1 MPLGEGVAR
10 AMERDDARSPLTTT
24 LNNNQLDKATSGGY
38 GGQWRGQA
46 RAEREGGRRGG
57 GRKQWGGG
65 MGMMAGGGERK
76 DAARAPRHDKQP
88 GVRGRPPKHN
98 NQIMIVKCGGR

>member
-38 GGQWRGQA
+38 DRQWRGQA
-46 RAEREGGRRGG
+46 RAEREGGGREG

-65 MGMMAGGGERK
+65 MGMMAGGGSAKMQRAHHDMTSNRAFE
-76 DAARAPRHDKQP
+76 AAPQNTTIKL
-88 GVRGRPPKHN
+88 
-98 NQIMIVKCGGR
+98 

>member
-46 RAEREGGRRGG
+46 RAER
-57 GRKQWGGG
+57 GGG

>member
-10 AMERDDARSPLTTT
+10 AIERDDARSPLTTT

-46 RAEREGGRRGG
+46 RAVREGASSRRSTSYESSSLSSRPIIVDRTTTSDDRRPRDEGAYIIILPEGRRG
-57 GRKQWGGG
+57 
-65 MGMMAGGGERK
+65 
-76 DAARAPRHDKQP
+76 PR
-88 GVRGRPPKHN
+88 R
-98 NQIMIVKCGGR
+98 

>member
-38 GGQWRGQA
+38 DGQWRGQA
-46 RAEREGGRRGG
+46 RAEREGGGEGG
-57 GRKQWGGG
+57 GASNGEEGWG
-65 MGMMAGGGERK
+65 
-76 DAARAPRHDKQP
+76 
-88 GVRGRPPKHN
+88 
-98 NQIMIVKCGGR
+98 

>member
-1 MPLGEGVAR
+1 MTVRQVREGGEGKMPLGEGVAR

-65 MGMMAGGGERK
+65 MGMMARGGEGGAQRCS
-76 DAARAPRHDKQP
+76 ARTTT
-88 GVRGRPPKHN
+88 
-98 NQIMIVKCGGR
+98 